1 MKLILGMTCIEQ
13 VHHATVFSL
22 LNTFAQK
29 PELFDGFLIIQGT
42 LLPHARNKIVDYIYK
57 AEPDFTHILLVDA
70 DMCNFTP
77 EHIQKLIDADKDVI
91 SGLFN
96 ERKPPYGTISAFTD
110 EDADNF
116 KDNFKNGK
124 VVPTEIVGAAF
135 TLIKREVFDKMR
147 EETSEGPIWFT
158 CDRFPRESIGE
169 EIKNFIAETVS
180 LCETQPEQALLDA
193 IFFGQTAHIGS
204 RFLGEDINF
213 SRKAVALGFKL
224 FIHLGCVIGHVG
236 EINCDIYKKNDY
248 NRNKLITEGKLKLV
262 TGEN

>member
-1 MKLILGMTCIEQ
+1 MTCIEQ

-42 LLPHARNKIVDYIYK
+42 LLPHARNKIVQYIYE

-70 DMCNFTP
+70 DMCNFNH
-77 EHIQKLIDADKDVI
+77 EHIQKLIDADKDII

-96 ERKPPYGTISAFTD
+96 ERKPPYGTISAFTE

-116 KDNFKNGK
+116 KDNFENGR
-124 VVPTEIVGAAF
+124 VLSTEIVGTAF
-135 TLIKREVFDKMR
+135 TLIKRKVFDKMR
-147 EETSEGPIWFT
+147 ELTSEGPIWFT
-158 CDRFPRESIGE
+158 CDRFPREGISE
-169 EIKNFIAETVS
+169 EIKSFVEESIKDYANN
-180 LCETQPEQALLDA
+180 PEQTIIDA
-193 IFFGQTAHIGS
+193 IFFGQTSHIGS

-262 TGEN
+262 TSGEN